1 MKHAAQQRFGTLEV
15 EVHANHLWWWGCQ
28 VRRRRIGRDGSW
40 RVLYLRKRVLDVCL
54 LSDTEIMLANAAEV
68 FVVDVVSLQKI
79 ASCELD
85 GNRIHE

>member
-1 MKHAAQQRFGTLEV
+1 M
-15 EVHANHLWWWGCQ
+15 
-28 VRRRRIGRDGSW
+28 RRRRIGRDGSW
-40 RVLYLRKRVLDVCL
+40 RVLYLRKRVFDVCL